1 MEQVSL
7 TGQVICAAIMAGV
20 FYFAASLVMTM
31 AVPITELSG
40 AGASPIYQLVLIGFG
55 ALGALVGWK
64 SAELIL
70 QSALYL
76 WIVDIVT
83 AAIFSVWN

>member
-7 TGQVICAAIMAGV
+7 TGQIICAVIMAAV

-55 ALGALVGWK
+55 ALGALIGWK
-64 SAELIL
+64 CYSGNILRLELTKL
-70 QSALYL
+70 AKAALYPSPCQR
-76 WIVDIVT
+76 V
-83 AAIFSVWN
+83 